1 MKEYD
6 NSDDRMNSNTCE
18 FLLWAAT
25 GLSLSQAR
33 THFIVTAAWGRWV
46 LL

>member
-6 NSDDRMNSNTCE
+6 TSDDRMNSYTCPC
-18 FLLWAAT
+18 LLWLAT

-33 THFIVTAAWGRWV
+33 THFIVTAAWGGWV